1 MLAEIK
7 DFELRHGPV
16 ADSEQPQVTALL
28 GDASA
33 LVEAEIGELP
43 DDWTGNDADVPAIVK
58 AVCVQVAYRAWS
70 NPDGIAR
77 EELGEVSR
85 AYRGG
90 GDADALWLTENE
102 KRLIRRAAGKPR
114 ITSIPLETSYAG
126 DPRGDLSPLDFLPL
140 EEGS

>member
-1 MLAEIK
+1 MLATIE
-7 DFELRHGPV
+7 DFELRHGPP
-16 ADSEQPQVTALL
+16 ADSEKPQVTALL
-28 GDASA
+28 DDAGA
-33 LVEAEIGELP
+33 LVEAELGELP
-43 DDWTGNDADVPAIVK
+43 EGWTGKDADIPAIVK

-90 GDADALWLTENE
+90 NDADALWLTENE

-114 ITSIPLETSYAG
+114 ITSVPLETSYSADPGAG
-126 DPRGDLSPLDFLPL
+126 VSPLDFWPIK
-140 EEGS
+140 EEA